1 MTVTAGH
8 EQFDEQGYAVR
19 AGKGAVGDPSVTK
32 RRITLV
38 IAAFAIV
45 FSVISVRLVDLSLA
59 PPPEAKG
66 RTVAQAPV
74 STRPNIVDRNGHMLA
89 TDIQTASL
97 FADARHVIDVDEAI
111 ELITPVLPELDVE
124 DLRRKLS
131 SKKRFVWI
139 KRELTPKQQSTIH
152 NLGIPAFG
160 FRTETRRVYPTGRT
174 AAHVLGHVNVD
185 NQGIAGIEKF
195 IDLERKKNA
204 KTGES
209 SLAEKIGEPSDEP
222 VELSID
228 LRVQYAVRDEL
239 LKAMEE
245 HRAIGA
251 AGIVLDV
258 RTGEVIAMTSLP
270 DYDPNAP
277 AGALEQKRMNR
288 VTAGVYE
295 LGSTFKTV
303 TTAMALDAG
312 TATME
317 TQYDARAPIRIG
329 RFKIGD
335 FHAKNRVLSLPEVFI
350 YSSNIG
356 TAKMA
361 LQVGVEGHKAFLK
374 KLHMF
379 ERLQTELPESALPLW
394 PRKWKPVNSMTIAF
408 GHGLSVT
415 PLHLAAAGA
424 ALVNGG
430 DFIRPTLL
438 KRDEI
443 SARAVA
449 EPVLRPQTSAALRAL
464 LKMNVERGTATRA
477 KVEGYAIGGKTGTA
491 EKSVNGRYSK
501 KARLTSFL
509 GTFPVDKPR
518 YMLLVVLDEPK
529 PSKKTHG
536 YATSG
541 WNAVPTA
548 GRVIRR
554 IAPMLGILPRL
565 ENKNPFGEA
574 EVALN

>member
-1 MTVTAGH
+1 MVNTVHSQRTSRHGPHHGSA
-8 EQFDEQGYAVR
+8 ESDI
-19 AGKGAVGDPSVTK
+19 SVAR

-38 IAAFAIV
+38 IAGFAIAFA
-45 FSVISVRLVDLSLA
+45 VISVRLVDVSQS
-59 PPPEAKG
+59 PQEDGNG
-66 RTVAQAPV
+66 RRVAAAAV
-74 STRPNIVDRNGHMLA
+74 TSRPDIVDRNGHILA
-89 TDIQTASL
+89 TDIQMASL
-97 FADARHVIDVDEAI
+97 YADARRVLDVDEAI
-111 ELITPVLPELDVE
+111 ELLTPVLPGLNVE
-124 DLRRKLS
+124 ELRRKLS
-131 SKKRFVWI
+131 SDKGFVWI
-139 KRELTPKQQSTIH
+139 KRELTPRQQSAIH

-174 AAHVLGHVNVD
+174 ASHVLGHVNVD

-195 IDLERKKNA
+195 IDLQRKQTQEYTA
-204 KTGES
+204 SVPATE
-209 SLAEKIGEPSDEP
+209 EEEP
-222 VELSID
+222 VRLSID

-245 HRAIGA
+245 HNAIGA

-258 RTGEVIAMTSLP
+258 RTGELIAMTSLP
-270 DYDPNAP
+270 DYDPNSP
-277 AGALEQKRMNR
+277 SDALEQKRMNR

-295 LGSTFKTV
+295 LGSTFKTI
-303 TTAMALDAG
+303 TTAMALDTG
-312 TATME
+312 TATM
-317 TQYDARAPIRIG
+317 QSNFDARAPIRIG

-335 FHAKNRVLSLPEVFI
+335 FHGKNRVLSLPEVFI

-379 ERLQTELPESALPLW
+379 RRIKTELPESALPLW
-394 PRKWKPVNSMTIAF
+394 PRNWKPVNTMTIAF

-415 PLHLAAAGA
+415 PLHLATAGA

-430 DFIRPTLL
+430 RFINPTVLT
-438 KRDEI
+438 RDEI
-443 SARAVA
+443 AARAIA
-449 EPVLRPQTSAALRAL
+449 EQVLNPQTSQNLRDL
-464 LKMNVERGTATRA
+464 MQMNVERGTATKA
-477 KVEGYAIGGKTGTA
+477 KVDGYAVGGKTGTA
-491 EKSVNGRYSK
+491 EKSVNGRYDR

-509 GTFPVDKPR
+509 GTFPVDAPR
-518 YMLLVVLDEPK
+518 YVVLVVLDEPK

-554 IAPMLGILPRL
+554 VAPMLGILPRL
-565 ENKNPFGEA
+565 ENQNPFGEA
-574 EVALN
+574 KTAAY

>member
-1 MTVTAGH
+1 MTGDH
-8 EQFDEQGYAVR
+8 EHFDAQGYAV
-19 AGKGAVGDPSVTK
+19 GGAGDPSVTK

-38 IAAFAIV
+38 IAAFAIA
-45 FSVISVRLVDLSLA
+45 FSVISIRLVDLSLA

-66 RTVAQAPV
+66 RTVAQAPK
-74 STRPNIVDRNGHMLA
+74 SARPNIVDRNGHMLA

-195 IDLERKKNA
+195 IDLQRKKDA
-204 KTGES
+204 KSGES
-209 SLAEKIGEPSDEP
+209 SLAEKTDEP
-222 VELSID
+222 IELSID

-312 TATME
+312 TANME
-317 TQYDARAPIRIG
+317 SRFDARAPIRIG

-394 PRKWKPVNSMTIAF
+394 PRDWKPVNSMTIAF

-430 DFIRPTLL
+430 NFIRPTLL

-449 EPVLRPQTSAALRAL
+449 EPVLRPQTSADLRAL

-491 EKSVNGRYSK
+491 EKTVNGRYSN
-501 KARLTSFL
+501 KARLNSFL
-509 GTFPVDKPR
+509 GTFPVDNPR

-554 IAPMLGILPRL
+554 VAPMLGILPRL
-565 ENKNPFGEA
+565 ENKNPFGDA

>member
-1 MTVTAGH
+1 MTGDH
-8 EQFDEQGYAVR
+8 EQFDAQGYAV
-19 AGKGAVGDPSVTK
+19 GGAGDPSVTR

-38 IAAFAIV
+38 IAAFAIA
-45 FSVISVRLVDLSLA
+45 FSVISIRLVDLSLA

-66 RTVAQAPV
+66 RTVAEAPK
-74 STRPNIVDRNGHMLA
+74 SARPNIVDRNGHMLA

-195 IDLERKKNA
+195 IDLQRKKDA
-204 KTGES
+204 SLSES
-209 SLAEKIGEPSDEP
+209 SLAEKPDEP

-312 TATME
+312 TANME
-317 TQYDARAPIRIG
+317 SRFDARAPIRIG

-394 PRKWKPVNSMTIAF
+394 PRDWKPVNSMTIAF

-449 EPVLRPQTSAALRAL
+449 EPVLRPQTSADLRAL

-477 KVEGYAIGGKTGTA
+477 KVKGYAIGGKTGTA
-491 EKSVNGRYSK
+491 EKTVNGRYSK
-501 KARLTSFL
+501 KARLNSFL
-509 GTFPVDKPR
+509 GTFPVDNPR

-565 ENKNPFGEA
+565 ENKNPFGDA

>member
-1 MTVTAGH
+1 MTAGR
-8 EQFDEQGYAVR
+8 EQSGMR
-19 AGKGAVGDPSVTK
+19 AGGAGAPRDPSLA
-32 RRITLV
+32 RRRMTLV
-38 IAAFAIV
+38 IAAFAAA
-45 FSVISVRLVDLSLA
+45 FSAISIRLVDLSFA
-59 PPPEAKG
+59 PPPEAGPASGG
-66 RTVAQAPV
+66 RAVAEAPK
-74 STRPNIVDRNGHMLA
+74 SARPTIVDRNGHMLA

-97 FADARHVIDVDEAI
+97 FADARRVIDVDEAI
-111 ELITPVLPELDVE
+111 ELLTPVLPGLGVE

-131 SKKRFVWI
+131 SGRRFVWI
-139 KRELTPKQQSTIH
+139 KRELTPRQQSAIH

-195 IDLERKKNA
+195 IDLQRREQA
-204 KTGES
+204 GSGES
-209 SLAEKIGEPSDEP
+209 SMAKKIGGTSGGP

-228 LRVQYAVRDEL
+228 LRVQHAVRDEL

-295 LGSTFKTV
+295 LGSTFKALTI
-303 TTAMALDAG
+303 AMALDAG

-317 TQYDARAPIRIG
+317 SRFDARAPIRVG
-329 RFKIGD
+329 RFRIGD
-335 FHAKNRVLSLPEVFI
+335 FRGKNRVLSLPEVLI

-356 TAKMA
+356 TARMA
-361 LQVGVEGHKAFLK
+361 LQVGVEGHRAFLER
-374 KLHMF
+374 LHMF

-394 PRKWKPVNSMTIAF
+394 PRDWKPVNSMTIAF

-430 DFIRPTLL
+430 DFIAPTLL
-438 KRDEI
+438 KRDGI
-443 SARAVA
+443 GARAVA
-449 EPVLRPQTSAALRAL
+449 EPVIGPETSASLRAL

-491 EKSVNGRYSK
+491 EKTVNGRYSK
-501 KARLTSFL
+501 NARLTSFL
-509 GTFPVDKPR
+509 GTFPVDRPR

-529 PSKKTHG
+529 PSEKTHG

-541 WNAVPTA
+541 WNAAPAA
-548 GRVIRR
+548 GRIIRR

-565 ENKNPFGEA
+565 ENRNPFGDA